1 MVVASN
7 TVVTSA
13 GVAYV
18 GKSTTLVLE
27 SSNVFDIDFEA
38 VEMTDVVDGV
48 GLLFVFVVINSVVI
62 VVVVEDNVD
71 KFVDIPGVVKVDIL
85 DGVGN
90 GFFFFCFCFF
100 LVTNNLF
107 NFLKKMR
114 NINNTLKI
122 VKKTIHLLLAGASLD
137 IEFRP
142 KH

>member
-1 MVVASN
+1 VVVASN

-71 KFVDIPGVVKVDIL
+71 NFVDIPRVVKVDIL

-90 GFFFFCFCFF
+90 GVGWG
-100 LVTNNLF
+100 VTG
-107 NFLKKMR
+107 
-114 NINNTLKI
+114 
-122 VKKTIHLLLAGASLD
+122 H
-137 IEFRP
+137 
-142 KH
+142 

>member
-1 MVVASN
+1 MSPSEILSATNFVVVASN

-90 GFFFFCFCFF
+90 GFFFCFVFF
-100 LVTNNLF
+100 FWSQIIYLI
-107 NFLKKMR
+107 FLKKR
-114 NINNTLKI
+114 ET
-122 VKKTIHLLLAGASLD
+122 
-137 IEFRP
+137 
-142 KH
+142 